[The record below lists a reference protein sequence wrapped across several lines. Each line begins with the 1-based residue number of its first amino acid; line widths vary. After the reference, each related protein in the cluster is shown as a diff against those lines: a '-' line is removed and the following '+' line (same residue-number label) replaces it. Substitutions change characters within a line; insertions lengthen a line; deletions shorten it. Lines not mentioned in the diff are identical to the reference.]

1 MLKISNNKFL
11 GKMPYLY
18 PNLLKI
24 FQPHQSSKKMD
35 RKKYL
40 GTIKIKINNQIKVVY
55 YKKMGISYNKL

>member
-18 PNLLKI
+18 ANLLKI
-24 FQPHQSSKKMD
+24 FQPHQNSKKMD

>member
-1 MLKISNNKFL
+1 
-11 GKMPYLY
+11 MPYLY